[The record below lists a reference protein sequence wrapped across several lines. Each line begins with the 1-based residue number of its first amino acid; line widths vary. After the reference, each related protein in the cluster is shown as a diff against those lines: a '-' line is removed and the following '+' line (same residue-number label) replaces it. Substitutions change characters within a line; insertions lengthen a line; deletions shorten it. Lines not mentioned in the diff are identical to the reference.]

1 MSGSS
6 IRCTQDQRWEIVQL
20 KRELRQLFGFE
31 PRDVDVVDM
40 FLKAFREKEDVFLG
54 EILERVANKLQ
65 KIAINVSDYEK
76 LRQENEE
83 LRKEVEELRRE
94 LEEAK
99 SSGLVIADFE
109 TAKKVFCDVL
119 RKEVEG
125 KGGIFDKELK
135 EAIDFLEKSVS
146 PAQLL
151 LRIHKAFIEPVKVEE
166 EERTRRANSDAEIRY
181 GGRLW

>member
-1 MSGSS
+1 MARSS
-6 IRCTQDQRWEIVQL
+6 ITCSDEQREEIYEI
-20 KRELRQLFGFE
+20 KRELKKIFGYKPTDRDLVNLFLEAYKERYPF
-31 PRDVDVVDM
+31 
-40 FLKAFREKEDVFLG
+40 FLAERLEKIVEELSKV
-54 EILERVANKLQ
+54 
-65 KIAINVSDYEK
+65 AINVSDYEK